1 MEGFPRDWGGAR
13 PCYTSPPAPSS
24 DTPSAPQAPVPLRI
38 FTRASQIDKSA
49 RCLRHRRLRPLR
61 SPGRAADFACPAC
74 VPFLGPCRIP
84 EAPRPSQRSPR
95 PPLPPH
101 VGRPRLQRRQGRL
114 CWPRGARVRP
124 RPGERRHFLLRL
136 QAVREP
142 AERVAV
148 HGPAWKHALRYH
160 GQRTGQSAAPRP
172 GPGGAHRKPAQPPP
186 AAVTGLRDARPQRQ
200 HPAVRGRPATWEG
213 GGRLVGDG
221 PAVSLSGGP
230 ILSPQVFLLLVGLDY
245 TRSPPFFA
253 CGKLTP
259 K

>member
-1 MEGFPRDWGGAR
+1 MPTHLTAQSPRPAATALCRGAGR
-13 PCYTSPPAPSS
+13 KRGLVQALVIPEHPPNLPLHCR
-24 DTPSAPQAPVPLRI
+24 DDMTPFSFIRI

-95 PPLPPH
+95 PPLLPH

-114 CWPRGARVRP
+114 CWPWGARVRP

-148 HGPAWKHALRYH
+148 PGPAWKHALRY
-160 GQRTGQSAAPRP
+160 TMDSAQASRPRP
-172 GPGGAHRKPAQPPP
+172 GRAP
-186 AAVTGLRDARPQRQ
+186 AARTGSLPSPLPPRSRAFATPVPNGSIPQ
-200 HPAVRGRPATWEG
+200 
-213 GGRLVGDG
+213 
-221 PAVSLSGGP
+221 
-230 ILSPQVFLLLVGLDY
+230 
-245 TRSPPFFA
+245 
-253 CGKLTP
+253 
-259 K
+259 